1 MAEILDLNKI
11 SSVLDINEK
20 DNASIK
26 QCQDN
31 FAKYLSLPNI
41 GPLLLTLALNKDNQF
56 SDNIALMAAIQL
68 KNYINSYWKFGNDAK
83 ENQQLSFDNEKIIV
97 ISEEDKDFIRK
108 HILEGVVYIVD
119 KENKLILK
127 QFNPSVK
134 KILKL
139 DYKTKWNTD
148 FVEVLIK
155 CFESQ
160 NQKQIYAGIMLF
172 YQLSK
177 LFEYE
182 DAENQKI
189 YNEVLIKINNKL
201 LLFLSECKDLNNN
214 VEAMVVYKLIKIFFK
229 SFQTEI
235 PETFQ
240 NKEIFHQWSEFM
252 VLMLKTELK
261 KEYIGDNKNI
271 FWKLKHICFQT
282 LTRIVQKYANLS
294 VKKKS
299 EFQINLENEYI
310 EKYYDLFKVI
320 YTNYNN
326 NQGYVD
332 DYGKS
337 YIYCFFTFLLNKKKF
352 KEKVIQLFMENENLL
367 EVIIKDCFMTKEDL
381 ETWVND
387 PKNYIAQ
394 KAEEI
399 SMYTSK
405 RYRALKLVSALLEY
419 KDKKIKKNICY
430 NKIFSF
436 LCNSLVKDSQNLE
449 QEINN
454 IKNNFLKD
462 PTNEAYLLYT
472 NNIPHILYKESIIF
486 IIKNNAE
493 IITKQSNITDIEALI
508 ERYIFP
514 ELTSPCG
521 LLREQS
527 CDLIVKFGGI
537 SFTKNQLL
545 ENIIKILCKLMEGD
559 PQLSVKLYASLAIGV
574 LFDKQITKELLKGNI
589 KNIFEINLKLMDET
603 DMEEIMDNLQEIVK
617 YFTEE
622 SQQYIV
628 QLSNY
633 LIKYFEKIKS
643 KENDEENVM
652 DNYGLISNIV
662 TTFCNF
668 IQYFINNKDIYP
680 NIEKNIDILLE
691 YCLQNSCDRLE
702 EGLDIIEAIL
712 KYGNTI
718 PKHVWKF
725 YVPLVESVIG
735 SEEELEDFKKEFPN
749 QVFTGTGYESIL
761 DVVKLVCNFI
771 AKEPNTFIG
780 LEVKKG
786 VKYFDYAIKLIES
799 IIAISESKSSYT
811 EIKYSLRLISTL
823 FDCYKGK
830 IDMLLEQIIKY
841 ILIKY
846 KNNMKKDLE
855 NYLQNLLSICFI
867 YDPLKTLNAF
877 QKENCT
883 KDIFIFWF
891 RGLDNLQKLIDMK
904 YNLLGICSLIS
915 LDQTQQ
921 DKLIMD
927 NMKQILEKIYMI
939 TEKISKKTKEK
950 EDDKENDDNNYENLG
965 ADEDFEEGENNMDEM
980 LKKIMD
986 GPGGDDDDDLSYEE
1000 EDDDDKPLTNFEKQ
1014 SPILFVK
1021 NTLDALSQKSPEI
1034 SKIIIETLGEKI
1046 NNLREIFNIEEK
1058 RLAHDK

>member
-1 MAEILDLNKI
+1 
-11 SSVLDINEK
+11 
-20 DNASIK
+20 
-26 QCQDN
+26 
-31 FAKYLSLPNI
+31 
-41 GPLLLTLALNKDNQF
+41 
-56 SDNIALMAAIQL
+56 
-68 KNYINSYWKFGNDAK
+68 
-83 ENQQLSFDNEKIIV
+83 
-97 ISEEDKDFIRK
+97 
-108 HILEGVVYIVD
+108 VVYIVD
-119 KENKLILK
+119 KENTSILR
-127 QFNPSVK
+127 QFNQSVK

-148 FVEVLIK
+148 FDQAIIK

-201 LLFLSECKDLNNN
+201 LFFLNECKDLKNN

-240 NKEIFHQWSEFM
+240 NKEVFYQWSEFM

-261 KEYIGDNKNI
+261 EQYIGDNKNI

-299 EFQINLENEYI
+299 EFQNNLENEYI
-310 EKYYDLFKVI
+310 DKYYDLFKVI
-320 YTNYNN
+320 YTNFNK

-337 YIYCFFTFLLNKKKF
+337 YIYSFFTFLLNKKKF
-352 KEKVIQLFMENENLL
+352 SEKVIQLFMENENLL
-367 EVIIKDCFMTKEDL
+367 EEIIKDCFMTKEDL

-405 RYRALKLVSALLEY
+405 RYRALKLVTALLEY
-419 KDKKIKKNICY
+419 KDKKKKQSICY

-449 QEINN
+449 VEINN
-454 IKNNFLKD
+454 IKNNFLKE
-462 PTNEAYLLYT
+462 PGNESYLL
-472 NNIPHILYKESIIF
+472 NLNIIPHILYKESIIF

-493 IITKQSNITDIEALI
+493 IIIKQSNTADIEMLI

-527 CDLIVKFGGI
+527 CDLIVKFGGLTF
-537 SFTKNQLL
+537 SKNQLL

-574 LFDKQITKELLKGNI
+574 LFDKQITKDLLKGNI
-589 KNIFEINLKLMDET
+589 QKIFEINLKLMDET

-652 DNYGLISNIV
+652 DNYSLISNIV

-680 NIEKNIDILLE
+680 SIEKNIDILLE
-691 YCLQNSCDRLE
+691 YCLQNSYDRLE

-712 KYGNTI
+712 KYGDTI

-749 QVFTGTGYESIL
+749 QVFTGNGYESIL
-761 DVVKLVCNFI
+761 DIVKLVCNFI

-780 LEVKKG
+780 MEVKKD

-846 KNNMKKDLE
+846 KNKMKKDLE
-855 NYLQNLLSICFI
+855 IYLQNLLSICFI

-891 RGLDNLQKLIDMK
+891 KGLDNLQKLIDMK
-904 YNLLGICSLIS
+904 YNLLGICSLIC
-915 LDQTQQ
+915 LDQNQQ

-927 NMKQILEKIYMI
+927 NMKQILEKIYKI
-939 TEKISKKTKEK
+939 TEKISKKTKDK
-950 EDDKENDDNNYENLG
+950 EEDKENDDNNYENLDV
-965 ADEDFEEGENNMDEM
+965 DEDFEEGENNMDEM

-1014 SPILFVK
+1014 SAILFVK
-1021 NTLDALSQKSPEI
+1021 NTLDALSQKSPDI
-1034 SKIIIETLGEKI
+1034 SKIIIDTLGDKI
-1046 NNLREIFNIEEK
+1046 NNLKEMFNIEEK
-1058 RLAHDK
+1058 RLAHNK